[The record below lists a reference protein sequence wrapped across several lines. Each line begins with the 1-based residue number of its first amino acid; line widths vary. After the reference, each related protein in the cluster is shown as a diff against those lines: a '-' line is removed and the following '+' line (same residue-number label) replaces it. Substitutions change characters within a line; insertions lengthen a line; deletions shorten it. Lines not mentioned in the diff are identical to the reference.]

1 MANPLKKLAGETA
14 IYGLS
19 TILARIINFFFVP
32 IYTRILTTDGY
43 GSYAEIMSYI
53 AVFQVVLV
61 LGLETG
67 CFKFASRGTTQA
79 ADLPPGE
86 KADNPHT
93 VFSTALSTVTTLSVF
108 FFAACWLFGGN
119 ISSAM
124 GYPGY
129 SKMIVYVGGILA
141 LDAITAILF
150 ARLRYQ
156 QKALKFALFKSIKI
170 VSELGFNLI
179 LFFVVPKYMA
189 SHPGNFLTAFIPEQ
203 IHFSYI
209 IFAVF
214 LSCVLCFLLFIPDL
228 LKIKFSFSK
237 SLWKRMMIYSI
248 PLMIANLPGI
258 INESADRFLFRFL
271 VGDGITG
278 EGWKADLGVYQAAIK
293 LAVIMNLF
301 IQMFRYAAEPF
312 FFSRYR
318 EKGSN
323 ELYAKVMEYFVAF
336 CMLIFL
342 GIVFYMDILGLI
354 LGKDFRS
361 ALGTVP
367 IMLIAYMVL
376 GMLFNVSM
384 WYKLSGQTKYA
395 VIITLLGLGVTI
407 VGNLAFMPLFSYWAS
422 VWVHLASCV
431 AMLLLS
437 AYLGQKYYPIP
448 YKWKRILSYVAV
460 GVVLY
465 IVALGFQ
472 FGLEKITGRCAGI
485 GDTPMLIAKLA
496 FNSILLGV
504 FLVFLQKKT
513 HILSS
518 IRK

>member
-32 IYTRILTTDGY
+32 IYKRILTTDGY

-67 CFKFASRGTTQA
+67 CFKFASKGVTTKEGVDA
-79 ADLPPGE
+79 GKDE
-86 KADNPHT
+86 KFNNT
-93 VFSTALSTVTTLSVF
+93 VFSTALSTVTTIAVF
-108 FFAACWLFGGN
+108 FFGMTLLFGGN

-124 GYPGY
+124 GYEGY

-170 VSELGFNLI
+170 LSELGFNLL
-179 LFFVVPKYMA
+179 LFFVVPAYFK
-189 SHPGNFLTAFIPEQ
+189 SHPQSALGHLIPTT

-214 LSCVLCFLLFIPDL
+214 LSCVVCFILFIPDL
-228 LKIKFSFSK
+228 LKIKFSFNK
-237 SLWKRMMIYSI
+237 SLWKKMMIYSL

-258 INESADRFLFRFL
+258 INESADRFMFRFL
-271 VGDGITG
+271 VKDSITG
-278 EGWKADLGVYQAAIK
+278 AGWLADLGVYQAAIK

-312 FFSRYR
+312 FFSRYK
-318 EKGSN
+318 EKGAN

-342 GIVFYMDILGLI
+342 GIVFYMDIIGLI

-367 IMLIAYMVL
+367 IMLLSYMIL

-384 WYKLSGQTKYA
+384 WYKLSGETKYA
-395 VIITLLGLGVTI
+395 IVITLLGLGVTV
-407 VGNLAFMPLFSYWAS
+407 VGNLIFMPFFSYWAS
-422 VWVHLASCV
+422 VWVHLASCLI
-431 AMLLLS
+431 MLFVS
-437 AYLGQKYYPIP
+437 TYLGQKHYPIP
-448 YKWKRILSYVAV
+448 YRWREIIKYIGFGVILYLISVF
-460 GVVLY
+460 
-465 IVALGFQ
+465 IQLGI
-472 FGLEKITGRCAGI
+472 EKATGRNMDLT
-485 GDTPMLIAKLA
+485 DTNMLILKMAVNTVLMVA
-496 FNSILLGV
+496 

-513 HILSS
+513 HILKL
-518 IRK
+518 IRR